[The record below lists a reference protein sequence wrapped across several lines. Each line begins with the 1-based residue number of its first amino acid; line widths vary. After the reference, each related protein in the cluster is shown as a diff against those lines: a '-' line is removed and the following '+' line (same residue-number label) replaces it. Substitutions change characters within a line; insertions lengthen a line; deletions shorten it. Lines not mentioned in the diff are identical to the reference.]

1 MEFDRRHP
9 DQPGPPRQLALWAEA
24 ALNDRFEPD
33 RMMID
38 PFDGLTNRPGGPG
51 PFEDKG
57 NVTSGSSLG
66 ALGLFPEVACL
77 AMGANLPNGDDSL
90 GRDSICYQWDI
101 STRPQIDSLL
111 PLSVP

>member
-9 DQPGPPRQLALWAEA
+9 DQPGPPRRLALWAEA
-24 ALNDRFEPD
+24 ALNGRFEPD

-51 PFEDKG
+51 PFEDEG

-66 ALGLFPEVACL
+66 ALGLFPGVACL
-77 AMGANLPNGDDSL
+77 AMGANLPNGDDKRWHLLSV
-90 GRDSICYQWDI
+90 GYIDA
-101 STRPQIDSLL
+101 TPIDSLL